1 MIKNEETKQRMKEER
16 RHNVQLG
23 EGYAMCCSHI
33 LQWEYGKNIYQGGFY
48 KKWGFK
54 LRGQYGQY

>member
-1 MIKNEETKQRMKEER
+1 MKEER